1 MPMTEERIGLRC
13 SASPAVVWVPSS
25 AVNRYEAQGWRRV
38 DAEEAKPRPAPAR
51 KKRSREKEETTHGG
65 P

>member
-38 DAEEAKPRPAPAR
+38 DATGEAKPRSAPARR
-51 KKRSREKEETTHGG
+51 KKRSREETTNGG
-65 P
+65 S